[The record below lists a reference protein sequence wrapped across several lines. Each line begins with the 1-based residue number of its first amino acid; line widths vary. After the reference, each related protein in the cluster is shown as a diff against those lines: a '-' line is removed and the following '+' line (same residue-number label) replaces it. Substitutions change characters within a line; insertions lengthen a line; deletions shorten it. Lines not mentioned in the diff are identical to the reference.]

1 MSNVQIPNLPVAI
14 ALNGTE
20 QIESVQSGVSVRL
33 TTAQISSYTNI
44 ILTNN
49 FSVLML
55 SWFNAL
61 PTTLPGSPGVL
72 WNNGGTLAQS

>member
-33 TTAQISSYTNI
+33 TTSQIASYTNI

-49 FSVLML
+49 FSALML

>member
-33 TTAQISSYTNI
+33 TTAQIASYTNI